1 MPARAGDPGMA
12 VVSSQIREIS
22 SFLGRGWFLRCLTM
36 HEEDSTGAD
45 DVTFLVERYWPGV
58 DEALLRASLP
68 RLEAAARAMTSEGRH
83 VDHLGS
89 LLVPADQVVFS
100 VIRASSEAVARE
112 VNDRAQLRVDRIA
125 AVTSV
130 GFDLQGS
137 ARKREDR

>member
-1 MPARAGDPGMA
+1 
-12 VVSSQIREIS
+12 
-22 SFLGRGWFLRCLTM
+22 M
-36 HEEDSTGAD
+36 HEEGSTSAGE
-45 DVTFLVERYWPGV
+45 VTFLVERYWPGV

-100 VIRASSEAVARE
+100 VIRASSEAIARE

-130 GFDLQGS
+130 GFDLQGL
-137 ARKREDR
+137 ARTEHDR

>member
-1 MPARAGDPGMA
+1 MPCA
-12 VVSSQIREIS
+12 QIREIS
-22 SFLGRGWFLRCLTM
+22 SFLTEAGHPRLTTM
-36 HEEDSTGAD
+36 RQEGSVDTGEM
-45 DVTFLVERYWPGV
+45 TFLVERYWPGV

-100 VIRASSEAVARE
+100 VIRASSEALARE
-112 VNDRAQLRVDRIA
+112 VNERAHLRVDRIA

-130 GFDLQGS
+130 GFDLLGS
-137 ARKREDR
+137 ARNQSDR

>member
-1 MPARAGDPGMA
+1 VA

-22 SFLGRGWFLRCLTM
+22 SFLADGWNLRCLAM
-36 HEEDSTGAD
+36 REESSTGVD

-58 DEALLRASLP
+58 DEALLRAALP

-100 VIRASSEAVARE
+100 VIRASSEAIARE

-137 ARKREDR
+137 ARKESDR